1 MLVEIEGERVRVFA
15 GLGMR
20 ARLVQ
25 VLGPVRALRVAQAV
39 ARHGGPVLGVDW
51 ERRRLLRQSLALA
64 GLALLRWIPGGTHAP
79 RTTGSASSAPP
90 RLGSGEGELWE
101 GGRGI
106 QIQAPDR
113 AAGSRMVRKAAG
125 LILKPQRCGYNQ
137 SQAFMEEAQR

>member
-25 VLGPVRALRVAQAV
+25 GLGPVRALRVAQAV

-64 GLALLRWIPGGTHAP
+64 GGGGPTAWHLR
-79 RTTGSASSAPP
+79 
-90 RLGSGEGELWE
+90 
-101 GGRGI
+101 GGRDGGWRSG
-106 QIQAPDR
+106 D
-113 AAGSRMVRKAAG
+113 V
-125 LILKPQRCGYNQ
+125 
-137 SQAFMEEAQR
+137 AQ